1 MIKRVQFKFALIAM
15 AAMSFCV
22 IALVVVLNILHMVQ
36 TDRQMAQ
43 ALTEMVETME
53 AVRSYTQQAEEAEN
67 AEPEW
72 RVESYAEEITPEP
85 SPEPTPEPAPSE
97 TPQPESA
104 PGGNSGVMPQPGQGK
119 DDIPRG
125 EKQGKQLW
133 WFDFREPSPSE
144 SPEPTAEPEE
154 TVVNHYYYYYPN
166 NPEKASDLRETAMS
180 QYSGRLCVVAFS
192 GVTEPQVSM
201 SDSNI
206 LTEDEA
212 IALAEQMRG
221 NGKDSGYLDDYR
233 YEVTP
238 ENGITWVYFLDCA
251 TEKDSIRSMLVISCL
266 VGLGGIL
273 LSFVFV
279 YFMSRRAIWPLKES
293 MERQKRF
300 VTDAGHE
307 LKTPLAVIGSNMDI
321 LTMELGE
328 NEWVEGTQKQLGRL
342 KKLVTNLISLSKL
355 EEGQEALELQ
365 SFPVS
370 EIAQECV
377 DAFSATAELAGKRIE
392 AEIGAGLSVHGDPM
406 TISQLMTILCDNA
419 VKYTEGDP
427 VIHVRLYAN
436 GKKVCFETENDW
448 NHTMAPEELSHLFD
462 RFYRGDASRTK
473 TEGQGGYGLGL
484 SIARAIAERNHAQ
497 LTVRETDE
505 GRILFRAVFRGE
517 R

>member
-22 IALVVVLNILHMVQ
+22 IALVVVLNVLHTVQ
-36 TDRQMAQ
+36 TDREVTR
-43 ALTEMVETME
+43 ALEEMVETVE
-53 AVRSYTQQAEEAEN
+53 AVRSYTEQAEAAEE

-72 RVESYAEEITPEP
+72 RVESYAEEVTPEP
-85 SPEPTPEPAPSE
+85 SPTG
-97 TPQPESA
+97 TPQPTPSPA
-104 PGGNSGVMPQPGQGK
+104 PQPGQGK
-119 DDIPRG
+119 EDPPKDQPPAE
-125 EKQGKQLW
+125 EKMGRKLW
-133 WFDFREPSPSE
+133 WFDFQQPPPEGQQGAPAE
-144 SPEPTAEPEE
+144 SPEPTAEPGE
-154 TVVNHYYYYYPN
+154 TVVNHYYYYYEN
-166 NPEKASDLRETAMS
+166 ESATAADLRDTAMN
-180 QYSGRLCVVAFS
+180 QYSGRMTVVAF
-192 GVTEPQVSM
+192 TESEDPQVSM
-201 SDSNI
+201 SDSN
-206 LTEDEA
+206 
-212 IALAEQMRG
+212 ALAEEDAVALAERMRDSG
-221 NGKDSGYLDDYR
+221 SDSGYLDEYR
-233 YEVTP
+233 YQVKP
-238 ENGITWVYFLDCA
+238 EDGTTWVYFLDCA
-251 TEKDSIRSMLVISCL
+251 TEKESNRSTLVISCV

-279 YFMSRRAIWPLKES
+279 YFMSKRAIWPLKES

-342 KKLVTNLISLSKL
+342 KKLVSNLISLSKL

-365 SFPVS
+365 SFQVS
-370 EIAQECV
+370 EITQECV
-377 DAFSATAELAGKRIE
+377 DAFSSTAELEGKRIE
-392 AEIGAGLSVHGDPM
+392 AEIGENLSIHGDPM
-406 TISQLMTILCDNA
+406 TVSQLMTILCDNA
-419 VKYTEGDP
+419 VKYAEGDP
-427 VIHVRLYAN
+427 VIQVRLYAS

-448 NHTMAPEELSHLFD
+448 NHAMAPEELNHLFD

-473 TEGQGGYGLGL
+473 TEGKGGYGLGL

-497 LTVRETDE
+497 LTVRETEE

>member
-22 IALVVVLNILHMVQ
+22 IALVVVLNILHTVQ
-36 TDRQMAQ
+36 TEREMTR
-43 ALTEMVETME
+43 ALEEMVETME
-53 AVRSYTQQAEEAEN
+53 AVRSYTEQAQEAEA

-72 RVESYAEEITPEP
+72 RVESYAEEVT
-85 SPEPTPEPAPSE
+85 PEPTPEPSE
-97 TPQPESA
+97 TPQPEL
-104 PGGNSGVMPQPGQGK
+104 PLEEMLPQPGQGK
-119 DDIPRG
+119 DDLPRDDRP
-125 EKQGKQLW
+125 GKQLW
-133 WFDFREPSPSE
+133 WFDFREPWPGVPQEPGSSQ
-144 SPEPTAEPEE
+144 SPEPSAEPEE

-166 NPEKASDLRETAMS
+166 HPEKASDLRDTAMS
-180 QYSGRLCVVAFS
+180 QYSGRLCVVAFC
-192 GVTEPQVSM
+192 GDEEPQVSM

-206 LTEDEA
+206 LEEEEA
-212 IALAEQMRG
+212 IALAEQMCCSGR
-221 NGKDSGYLDDYR
+221 NDGYLDDYR
-233 YEVTP
+233 YQVKP
-238 ENGITWVYFLDCA
+238 EGAVTWVYFLDCA
-251 TEKDSIRSMLVISCL
+251 TGKASIRSMLVISCL

-273 LSFVFV
+273 LSFGFVF
-279 YFMSRRAIWPLKES
+279 FMSKRAIWPLKES

-328 NEWVEGTQKQLGRL
+328 NEWVEGTQKQLERL
-342 KKLVTNLISLSKL
+342 KKLVSNLISLSKL
-355 EEGQEALELQ
+355 EEGQEELELQ
-365 SFPVS
+365 SFQVS

-377 DAFSATAELAGKRIE
+377 DAFSSTAELEGKRIE
-392 AEIGAGLSVHGDPM
+392 AEIGENLSIHGDPM
-406 TISQLMTILCDNA
+406 TVSQLMTILCDNA

-427 VIHVRLYAN
+427 VIRVRLYAS

-448 NHTMAPEELSHLFD
+448 NHAMAPEELSHLFD

-473 TEGQGGYGLGL
+473 TEGKGGYGLGL

-497 LTVRETDE
+497 LTVRETDG
-505 GRILFRAVFRGE
+505 GRILFRAVFRGK